1 MARVIECI
9 PARAGVS
16 SGGGN
21 ASRRVRL
28 AAYCRVSTNNEDQLY
43 SFENQV
49 SYYRSYAVEHPQYD
63 LVDIYADE
71 GITGTNTRHREQFKR
86 MIQDC
91 EEGKIDM
98 VITKSVTRFARNTQ
112 DCLNYSR
119 KLKDLGIGIQFEREG
134 INTLD
139 GAGEL
144 LFTILASL
152 AQDES
157 RSISENSKWGIRAL
171 FKQGKLHMNTQRF
184 LGYDKN
190 EKKQLVINPRQ
201 AEVVR
206 RIFDEFIRGY
216 SPGAIASRLCE
227 EGVIGAL
234 GEVRWHS
241 STITGILRN
250 EKHMGDA
257 ICQKTFTADFLN
269 GRNVT
274 NHGEVEK
281 VYIKENHEPIVDK
294 ATWQAVQLELERR
307 QKYVTSMG
315 VRAMGR
321 YTEAMPF
328 SNRVVCG
335 QCGRIYN
342 RRTWTRKGGQVKV
355 WQCVSRYERK
365 GHTGCGNVNL
375 LERDMMPAFAE
386 AWEGIL
392 KTREERM
399 ALWNEHLSNENAL
412 ISLRAKQ
419 MIHLTENGKPNKE
432 ELLDVLRMTL
442 DHVVVNRDG
451 TLLIVLLDG
460 TKMQVEFGMR

>member
-9 PARAGVS
+9 PARAGVTN
-16 SGGGN
+16 GAGN
-21 ASRRVRL
+21 VNRKVRL

-43 SFENQV
+43 SFDNQV
-49 SYYRSYAVEHPQYD
+49 NYYRNYAVEHSQYD
-63 LVDIYADE
+63 LIDIYADE
-71 GITGTNTRHREQFKR
+71 GITGTSTRHREQFKR

-119 KLKDLGIGIQFEREG
+119 KLKDLGRGSQFEREG

-157 RSISENSKWGIRAL
+157 RSISENCKWGIRAL

-184 LGYDKN
+184 MGYDKN
-190 EKKQLVINPRQ
+190 EKKQLVINPAQ

-206 RIFDEFIRGY
+206 RVFDEFIRGY
-216 SPGAIASRLCE
+216 SPDAIARRLRE
-227 EGVIGAL
+227 DGVPGAL
-234 GEVRWHS
+234 GEVRWQS
-241 STITGILRN
+241 STIMGMLRN
-250 EKHMGDA
+250 EKYMGDA
-257 ICQKTFTADFLN
+257 ICQKTYTADFLN
-269 GRNVT
+269 GRNVV
-274 NHGEVEK
+274 NHGEVEQ

-294 ATWQAVQLELERR
+294 SAWQAVQLELDRR
-307 QKYVTSMG
+307 QKYAARVG
-315 VRAMGR
+315 VRGMGR
-321 YTEAMPF
+321 YTDLVPF
-328 SNRVVCG
+328 STRVVCG
-335 QCGRIYN
+335 NCGRVYY
-342 RRTWTRKGGQVKV
+342 RRTWEKETGKVKV
-355 WQCVSRYERK
+355 WQCISRYEKK

-375 LERDMMPAFAE
+375 LERDMMPAFSE
-386 AWEGIL
+386 AWNGIL
-392 KTREERM
+392 NTREERLP
-399 ALWNEHLSNENAL
+399 LWNEQLSNENAL

-419 MIHLTENGKPNKE
+419 MIHLTGKGKPNRE

-442 DHVVVNRDG
+442 DHVVVHPDG
-451 TLLIVLLDG
+451 KVLIILLDG
-460 TKMQVEFGMR
+460 TKMTVEFGAR